1 MRGQRS
7 QPRAMLGNTLG
18 HYRIIE
24 QIGSGG
30 MGVVYRAHDEKLDRD
45 VALKVLPPGTLADES
60 VRRKFRKEALAL
72 AQLNHPNIET
82 IFEFADQDGVDFLVM
97 ELIPGRALNYKIKD
111 GPLSLP
117 EVARLGIQLA
127 DGLAAAHDRG
137 IIHCDLKPHNLI
149 LTPDGRL
156 KILDFGLA
164 RRMHTVVTG
173 DIARDA
179 TQSITVE
186 TAAISGTV
194 PYMSPEQLTGQVTD
208 ARSDIFSAGAVLYEM
223 ATGKRA
229 FPQAQVPEIM
239 GAILHQEPATPVS
252 VNPRI
257 SPGLDTVIRKALD
270 KTASQRY
277 QTAGELRVA
286 LESLTAGSGS
296 GATAVAGAGAGTA
309 GALTPGLSSG
319 AKWGVTVGVAVLL
332 AVGAMIGLNF
342 GGLRGDLRSRFNH
355 SGVAVVPS
363 SATSAG
369 IPARPAQIRPAVAVL
384 GFKNLSGRPD
394 EAWLSTALAE
404 MLTTEVGAGEKLRT
418 IPGENIAR
426 MKMNLSLSDT
436 ESYGAETLRKIR
448 ASIGSDYVLLGSYL
462 ALGNGQVRLD
472 LRLENT
478 STGELLSSMSAQ
490 GTEMQ
495 IANLVAQVGVEIR
508 KKLGAGQITP
518 EDSEPVQVSLPS
530 DPEAARAY
538 AEALTRMRNFDTKG
552 AQPLLAQVIKSQPHF
567 ALAHLVMARA
577 WKNLGYLG
585 RSKAETKLAFD
596 NSSTLP
602 RAERLSVEGA
612 YDESIGERAKAI
624 EIYKSIWNF
633 YPDEIG
639 PGMVLVDAQ
648 VADSQLKNAQAG
660 IDALRKLPTSGMD
673 EIQIDIAEARIA
685 QDEGDFKREIEITHR
700 TLDRARALDAR
711 SLEADMLYMESRPLE
726 MLGDLKG
733 GQKACEQA
741 RAVYAAL
748 ADQAGVARSLTCAAN
763 MLADQG
769 DNSSARRMY
778 DQAEAIAEKIGN
790 KNEQAVNLHDI
801 GVIVHDQGEYL
812 AAKKIIEQSL
822 ALDREIDNK
831 VGIEQNLTSLG
842 NIASDL
848 GDMSGSEKLFR
859 EALAMS
865 QESGNRAEE
874 ALISNNLAAILYGYG
889 NDTGAQA
896 MFESAQA
903 IYQKTGQKDGIALT
917 DSNLGAIREELGD
930 IEGAKTHVQEAIT
943 LSAETG
949 DKQSSGSAT
958 LGMGQVLREQGDLA
972 GAHKFYD
979 ESLAIRTAL
988 GDKGSVAETNAFIAD
1003 LDNAEGNYAGA
1014 YELATKSAAEA
1025 HREKAADLE
1034 AEVLAILARAAV
1046 GLNKIPE
1053 AQNAVA
1059 RAAALA
1065 KKSQERHSIA
1075 GVQIAQAEVDAAT
1088 GKSDEAVKS
1097 LEALVSDMNHL
1108 GLVSVEF
1115 EARLELG
1122 QVQIKS
1128 PKTAAAGRETV
1139 GALEK
1144 DATAK
1149 GFLLIA
1155 HRAHNAAASKSI

>member
-1 MRGQRS
+1 
-7 QPRAMLGNTLG
+7 MLGNTLG

-24 QIGSGG
+24 HIGSGG

-60 VRRKFRKEALAL
+60 VRKKFRKEALAL

-82 IFEFADQDGVDFLVM
+82 IFESADQDGVDFLVM
-97 ELIPGRALNYKIKD
+97 ELIPGRALNYKIKE
-111 GPLSLP
+111 GPLPLP

-164 RRMHTVVTG
+164 RRIHTVVAG

-194 PYMSPEQLTGQVTD
+194 PYMSPEQLTGQVPD

-239 GAILHQEPATPVS
+239 GAILHQEPAPPVS
-252 VNPRI
+252 INPRI

-270 KTASQRY
+270 KTSSQRY

-286 LESLTAGSGS
+286 LEGLTAGSGS
-296 GATAVAGAGAGTA
+296 GATAVAGAGAGAA
-309 GALTPGLSSG
+309 GRHEARLSSG
-319 AKWGVTVGVAVLL
+319 AKWGVAVGVAVLL

-342 GGLRGDLRSRFNH
+342 GGLRGDLRSRFSH
-355 SGVAVVPS
+355 SGAAAVAS
-363 SATSAG
+363 GATAG
-369 IPARPAQIRPAVAVL
+369 IPVRPAQIRPAVAVL

-426 MKMNLSLSDT
+426 MKMNLSLTDT

-472 LRLENT
+472 LRLEST

-495 IANLVAQVGVEIR
+495 IATLVAQVGVEIR

-518 EDSEPVQVSLPS
+518 EDSEIVQVTLPS

-538 AEALTRMRNFDTKG
+538 VEALTRMRNFDTKG
-552 AQPLLAQVIKSQPHF
+552 AQPLLEQVIKSQPHF

-577 WKNLGYLG
+577 WKNLGYLEK
-585 RSKAETKLAFD
+585 SKAETKLAFD
-596 NSSTLP
+596 YSSTLP

-612 YDESIGERAKAI
+612 YDESINERAKAI

-639 PGMVLVDAQ
+639 PGIALVDAQ
-648 VADSQLKNAQAG
+648 IADSQFKNAQAG
-660 IDALRKLPTSGMD
+660 IDGLRKLPASGM
-673 EIQIDIAEARIA
+673 ENIQIDIDEARVA
-685 QDEGDFKREIEITHR
+685 QGEGDFKREIEITHR
-700 TLDRARALDAR
+700 NLERARSLDAR
-711 SLEADMLYMESRPLE
+711 SLEADMLFMESRPLE

-733 GQKACEQA
+733 GQKTCEQA
-741 RAVYAAL
+741 RDIYAAL
-748 ADQAGVARSLTCAAN
+748 GDQAGVSRSITCAAN

-769 DNSSARRMY
+769 DNASARRMY

-790 KNEQAVNLHDI
+790 KNAQEVNLHDI
-801 GVIVHDQGEYL
+801 GIIVHDQGEYL
-812 AAKKIIEQSL
+812 AAKRIIEASL
-822 ALDREIDNK
+822 AIDRETGYK
-831 VGIEQNLTSLG
+831 VGIAQNLTSLG

-859 EALAMS
+859 DALAIS
-865 QESGNRAEE
+865 QEIGDRAEE

-889 NDTGAQA
+889 NDTAAQA

-917 DSNLGAIREELGD
+917 DSNLGEIREELGD
-930 IEGAKTHVQEAIT
+930 LEGAKAHVQQAIT

-949 DKQSSGSAT
+949 DKQSSGTAT
-958 LGMGQVLREQGDLA
+958 LGMGQILREQGDLA

-988 GDKGSVAETNAFIAD
+988 GDKGAVAETNAFIAD
-1003 LDNAEGNYAGA
+1003 LDDAEGNYASA
-1014 YELATKSAAEA
+1014 YELASKSAAEA

-1046 GLNKIPE
+1046 GLNKIPD
-1053 AQNAVA
+1053 AQNTVA
-1059 RAAALA
+1059 RASALA

-1088 GKSDEAVKS
+1088 GKTEDAVKGLEAV
-1097 LEALVSDMNHL
+1097 LADMNRL
-1108 GLVSVEF
+1108 GLVSVQF
-1115 EARLELG
+1115 EARLALG
-1122 QVQIKS
+1122 EVQIKS
-1128 PKTAAAGRETV
+1128 PKTAAAGREALGT
-1139 GALEK
+1139 LEK

-1149 GFLLIA
+1149 GFLFIA
-1155 HRAHNAAASKSI
+1155 HRARAAATSKSA

>member
-1 MRGQRS
+1 
-7 QPRAMLGNTLG
+7 MLGNTLG

-24 QIGSGG
+24 HIGSGG

-60 VRRKFRKEALAL
+60 VRKKFRKEALAL

-82 IFEFADQDGVDFLVM
+82 IFESADQDGVDFLVM
-97 ELIPGRALNYKIKD
+97 ELIPGRALNYKIKE
-111 GPLSLP
+111 GPLPLP

-164 RRMHTVVTG
+164 RRIHPIVTG
-173 DIARDA
+173 DIAGDVTR
-179 TQSITVE
+179 SITVE
-186 TAAISGTV
+186 TGPISGTV
-194 PYMSPEQLTGQVTD
+194 PYMSPEQLTGHATD

-223 ATGKRA
+223 ATGQRA
-229 FPQAQVPEIM
+229 FPQTQVAQIM
-239 GAILHQEPATPVS
+239 GAILHQEPEPAVS
-252 VNPRI
+252 LNPRI
-257 SPGLDTVIRKALD
+257 SPGLDALLRKALD

-296 GATAVAGAGAGTA
+296 GATAVAGSSIAAAGAHV
-309 GALTPGLSSG
+309 PRLSAG
-319 AKWGVTVGVAVLL
+319 AKWAIALGVVVLL
-332 AVGAMIGLNF
+332 AIGATIGLNVEGVGGGVG
-342 GGLRGDLRSRFNH
+342 GGLRGGLRSRL
-355 SGVAVVPS
+355 GRTGAG
-363 SATSAG
+363 SA
-369 IPARPAQIRPAVAVL
+369 PVL

-418 IPGENIAR
+418 IPGENVAR
-426 MKMNLSLSDT
+426 MKMNLSLTDT
-436 ESYGAETLRKIR
+436 ESYGADTLRKIR

-518 EDSEPVQVSLPS
+518 EDSEIVQVTLPS
-530 DPEAARAY
+530 DPEAARTY
-538 AEALTRMRNFDTKG
+538 VEALTRMRNFDTKG
-552 AQPLLAQVIKSQPHF
+552 AQPLLERVIKSQPHF

-577 WKNLGYLG
+577 WKNLGYLE

-596 NSSTLP
+596 YSSTLP

-612 YDESIGERAKAI
+612 YDESIGQRAKAI

-639 PGMVLVDAQ
+639 PGIALVDAQ
-648 VADSQLKNAQAG
+648 IADSQFKNAEAG
-660 IDALRKLPTSGMD
+660 IDALRKLPASGM
-673 EIQIDIAEARIA
+673 ENIQIDIDEARVA
-685 QDEGDFKREIEITHR
+685 QGEGDFKREIEITHR
-700 TLDRARALDAR
+700 NLERARSLDAR
-711 SLEADMLYMESRPLE
+711 SLEADMLFMESRPLE

-733 GQKACEQA
+733 GQKSCEQA
-741 RAVYAAL
+741 RDVYAAL
-748 ADQAGVARSLTCAAN
+748 GDQAGVSRSITCAAN

-769 DNSSARRMY
+769 DNASARRMY

-790 KNEQAVNLHDI
+790 KNAQEVNLHDI
-801 GVIVHDQGEYL
+801 GIIVHDQGEYL
-812 AAKKIIEQSL
+812 AAKKIIEASL
-822 ALDREIDNK
+822 AIDRDTGYK

-859 EALAMS
+859 DALAISQEIGDRATEALV
-865 QESGNRAEE
+865 
-874 ALISNNLAAILYGYG
+874 SNNLAAILYGYG

-903 IYQKTGQKDGIALT
+903 IYQQTGEKDGIALT
-917 DSNLGAIREELGD
+917 DSNLGEIREELGD
-930 IEGAKTHVQEAIT
+930 IEGAKAHVQEAIT
-943 LSAETG
+943 LSTETG
-949 DKQSSGSAT
+949 NKQSSGTAT
-958 LGMGQVLREQGDLA
+958 LGMGQILREQGDLA

-988 GDKGSVAETNAFIAD
+988 GDKGAVAETNAFIAD
-1003 LDNAEGNYAGA
+1003 LDNAEGNYASA
-1014 YELATKSAAEA
+1014 YELASKSAAEA

-1046 GLNKIPE
+1046 GLNKIPD
-1053 AQNAVA
+1053 AQNTVA

-1088 GKSDEAVKS
+1088 GKTEDAVKGLEAV
-1097 LEALVSDMNHL
+1097 LADMNRL
-1108 GLVSVEF
+1108 GLVSVQF
-1115 EARLELG
+1115 EARLALG
-1122 QVQIKS
+1122 EVQIKS
-1128 PKTAAAGRETV
+1128 PKTAAAGRETLS
-1139 GALEK
+1139 ALEK
-1144 DATAK
+1144 DTTAK
-1149 GFLLIA
+1149 GFLFIA
-1155 HRAHNAAASKSI
+1155 HRAHAAATSKSA

>member
-1 MRGQRS
+1 
-7 QPRAMLGNTLG
+7 MLGNTLG

-24 QIGSGG
+24 HIGSGG

-60 VRRKFRKEALAL
+60 VRKKFRKEALAL

-82 IFEFADQDGVDFLVM
+82 IFESADQDGVDFLVM
-97 ELIPGRALNYKIKD
+97 ELIPGRALNYKIKE
-111 GPLSLP
+111 GPLPLP

-164 RRMHTVVTG
+164 RRIHTVVAG

-194 PYMSPEQLTGQVTD
+194 PYMSPEQLTGQVPD

-239 GAILHQEPATPVS
+239 GAILHQEPAPPVS
-252 VNPRI
+252 INPRI

-270 KTASQRY
+270 KTSSQRY

-286 LESLTAGSGS
+286 LEGLTAGSGS
-296 GATAVAGAGAGTA
+296 GATAVAGAGAGAA
-309 GALTPGLSSG
+309 GRHEARLSSG
-319 AKWGVTVGVAVLL
+319 AKWGVAVGVAVLL

-342 GGLRGDLRSRFNH
+342 GGLRGDLRSRFSH
-355 SGVAVVPS
+355 SGAAAVAS
-363 SATSAG
+363 GATAG
-369 IPARPAQIRPAVAVL
+369 IPVRPAQIRPAVAVL

-426 MKMNLSLSDT
+426 MKMNLSLTDT

-472 LRLENT
+472 LRLEST

-495 IANLVAQVGVEIR
+495 IATLVAQVGVEIR

-518 EDSEPVQVSLPS
+518 EDSEIVQVTLPS

-538 AEALTRMRNFDTKG
+538 VEALTRMRNFDTKG
-552 AQPLLAQVIKSQPHF
+552 AQPLLEQVIKSQPHF

-577 WKNLGYLG
+577 WKNLGYLEK
-585 RSKAETKLAFD
+585 SKAETKLAFD
-596 NSSTLP
+596 YSSTLP

-612 YDESIGERAKAI
+612 YDESINERAKAI

-639 PGMVLVDAQ
+639 PGIALVDAQ
-648 VADSQLKNAQAG
+648 IADSQFKNAQAG
-660 IDALRKLPTSGMD
+660 IDGLRKLPASGM
-673 EIQIDIAEARIA
+673 ENIQIDIDEARVA
-685 QDEGDFKREIEITHR
+685 QGEGDFKREIEITHR
-700 TLDRARALDAR
+700 NLERARSLDAR
-711 SLEADMLYMESRPLE
+711 SLEADMLFMESRPLE

-733 GQKACEQA
+733 GQKSCEQA
-741 RAVYAAL
+741 RDIYAAL
-748 ADQAGVARSLTCAAN
+748 GDQAGVSRSITCAAN

-769 DNSSARRMY
+769 DNASARRMY

-790 KNEQAVNLHDI
+790 KNAQEVNLHDI
-801 GVIVHDQGEYL
+801 GIIVHDQGEYL
-812 AAKKIIEQSL
+812 AAKRIIEASL
-822 ALDREIDNK
+822 AIDRETGYK
-831 VGIEQNLTSLG
+831 VGIAQNLTSLG

-859 EALAMS
+859 DALAIS
-865 QESGNRAEE
+865 QEIGDRAEE

-889 NDTGAQA
+889 NDTAAQA

-917 DSNLGAIREELGD
+917 DSNLGEIREELGD
-930 IEGAKTHVQEAIT
+930 LEGAKAHVQQAIT

-949 DKQSSGSAT
+949 DKQSSGTAT
-958 LGMGQVLREQGDLA
+958 LGMGQILREQGDLA

-988 GDKGSVAETNAFIAD
+988 GDKGAVAETNAFIAD
-1003 LDNAEGNYAGA
+1003 LDDAEGNYASA
-1014 YELATKSAAEA
+1014 YELASKSATEA

-1046 GLNKIPE
+1046 GLNKIPD
-1053 AQNAVA
+1053 AQNTVA
-1059 RAAALA
+1059 RASALA

-1088 GKSDEAVKS
+1088 GKTEDAVKGLEAV
-1097 LEALVSDMNHL
+1097 LADMNRL
-1108 GLVSVEF
+1108 GLVSVQF
-1115 EARLELG
+1115 EARLALG
-1122 QVQIKS
+1122 EVQIKS
-1128 PKTAAAGRETV
+1128 PKTAAAGREALGT
-1139 GALEK
+1139 LEK

-1149 GFLLIA
+1149 GFLFIA
-1155 HRAHNAAASKSI
+1155 HRARAAATSKSA

>member
-1 MRGQRS
+1 
-7 QPRAMLGNTLG
+7 MLGNTLG

-24 QIGSGG
+24 HIGSGG

-60 VRRKFRKEALAL
+60 VRKKFRKEALAL

-82 IFEFADQDGVDFLVM
+82 IFESADQDGVDFLVM
-97 ELIPGRALNYKIKD
+97 ELIPGRALNDKIKE
-111 GPLSLP
+111 GPLPLP

-164 RRMHTVVTG
+164 RRIHTVVTG

-179 TQSITVE
+179 TQSITVG

-194 PYMSPEQLTGQVTD
+194 PYMSPEQLTGQVPD

-239 GAILHQEPATPVS
+239 GAILHQEPAPPVAI
-252 VNPRI
+252 NPRI

-270 KTASQRY
+270 KTSSQRY

-286 LESLTAGSGS
+286 LEGLTAGSGS
-296 GATAVAGAGAGTA
+296 GATAVAGVGSATGAPATR
-309 GALTPGLSSG
+309 LSSG
-319 AKWGVTVGVAVLL
+319 AKWGVAVGVAVLL

-342 GGLRGDLRSRFNH
+342 GGLRGDLRSRFSH
-355 SGVAVVPS
+355 SGAAAVPS
-363 SATSAG
+363 GATAAG
-369 IPARPAQIRPAVAVL
+369 IPVRPAQIRPAVAVL

-426 MKMNLSLSDT
+426 MKLNLSLSDAD
-436 ESYGAETLRKIR
+436 SYGAETLHKIR

-478 STGELLSSMSAQ
+478 ATGEMLSSMSAQ

-495 IANLVAQVGVEIR
+495 IANLVARVGVEIR

-518 EDSEPVQVSLPS
+518 EDSEIVQVSIPS
-530 DPEAARAY
+530 DPVAARAY
-538 AEALTRMRNFDTKG
+538 VDALTRMRNFDTKG
-552 AQPLLAQVIKSQPHF
+552 AQPLLAQVIKAQPHF

-577 WKNLGYLG
+577 WKNLGYLEK
-585 RSKAETKLAFD
+585 SKAETKLAFD
-596 NSSTLP
+596 YSSTLP

-612 YDESIGERAKAI
+612 YEESINERAKAI

-639 PGMVLVDAQ
+639 PGLALVDAQ
-648 VADSQLKNAQAG
+648 IADSQFKNAQAG
-660 IDALRKLPTSGMD
+660 IDALRKLPASGME
-673 EIQIDIAEARIA
+673 EIQIDINEARVA
-685 QDEGDFKREIEITHR
+685 QGEGDFKHEIEITHR
-700 TLDRARALDAR
+700 NLERARALDAR
-711 SLEADMLYMESRPLE
+711 SLEGDMLFMESRPLE

-733 GQKACEQA
+733 GQIACEQA
-741 RAVYAAL
+741 RDVYAAL
-748 ADQAGVARSLTCAAN
+748 GDQGGVSRSITCAAN

-769 DNSSARRMY
+769 DNASARRMY

-790 KNEQAVNLHDI
+790 KNAQEVNLHNI
-801 GVIVHDQGEYL
+801 GIIVHDQGEYL
-812 AAKKIIEQSL
+812 AAKKIFEASL
-822 ALDREIDNK
+822 AIDRETDYK

-842 NIASDL
+842 NVASDL

-859 EALAMS
+859 EALAIT
-865 QESGNRAEE
+865 QDIGDRASE
-874 ALISNNLAAILYGYG
+874 ALVYNNLAALLYGYG
-889 NDTGAQA
+889 NDAAAQA
-896 MFESAQA
+896 MFENAQA
-903 IYQKTGQKDGIALT
+903 IYQKTGQKNGIALT
-917 DSNLGAIREELGD
+917 DSNLGEIRAELGD
-930 IEGAKTHVQEAIT
+930 LEGAKTHVQNAIT
-943 LSAETG
+943 LSAESG
-949 DKQSSGSAT
+949 EKQNSGSAV
-958 LGMGQVLREQGDLA
+958 LGMGQILREQDDLA
-972 GAHKFYD
+972 GARKFYD

-988 GDKGSVAETNAFIAD
+988 GDNGSVAETNAFIAD
-1003 LDNAEGNYAGA
+1003 LDNAEGNYGSA
-1014 YELATKSAAEA
+1014 YALATKSAAEA
-1025 HREKAADLE
+1025 HREKASDLE
-1034 AEVLAILARAAV
+1034 AEVLAILVPAAL
-1046 GLNKIPE
+1046 GLNKISD
-1053 AQNAVA
+1053 AQS
-1059 RAAALA
+1059 AAAKASVLA
-1065 KKSQERHSIA
+1065 KKSQERHAIA
-1075 GVQIAQAEVDAAT
+1075 AIQIAQAQVDAAI
-1088 GKSDEAVKS
+1088 GKPEDAEKILEAVV
-1097 LEALVSDMNHL
+1097 ADMTRL
-1108 GLVSVEF
+1108 GLVSVQF
-1115 EARLELG
+1115 EARLDLG
-1122 QVQIKS
+1122 KVQIKS
-1128 PKTAAAGRETV
+1128 PKTAAAGRETL

-1149 GFLLIA
+1149 GFLFIA
-1155 HRAHNAAASKSI
+1155 HRAHAATTSKSA

>member
-1 MRGQRS
+1 
-7 QPRAMLGNTLG
+7 MLGNTLG

-24 QIGSGG
+24 HIGSGG

-60 VRRKFRKEALAL
+60 VRKKFRKEALAL

-82 IFEFADQDGVDFLVM
+82 IFESADQDGVDFLVM
-97 ELIPGRALNYKIKD
+97 ELIPGRALNYKLKE
-111 GPLSLP
+111 GPLPLP

-164 RRMHTVVTG
+164 RRIHPIVTG
-173 DIARDA
+173 DIAGDVTR
-179 TQSITVE
+179 SITVE
-186 TAAISGTV
+186 TGPISGTV
-194 PYMSPEQLTGQVTD
+194 PYMSPEQLTGQATD

-223 ATGKRA
+223 ATGQRA
-229 FPQAQVPEIM
+229 FPQTQVAQIM
-239 GAILHQEPATPVS
+239 GAILHQEPEPAVS
-252 VNPRI
+252 LNPRI
-257 SPGLDTVIRKALD
+257 SPGLDALLRKALD

-286 LESLTAGSGS
+286 LESLIAGSGS
-296 GATAVAGAGAGTA
+296 GATAAVGSSVT
-309 GALTPGLSSG
+309 TPGPHTTRLSPA
-319 AKWGVTVGVAVLL
+319 AKWAIALGLVVLL
-332 AVGAMIGLNF
+332 AIGAMIGLNVGGVG
-342 GGLRGDLRSRFNH
+342 GGLRGGLRSRLERA
-355 SGVAVVPS
+355 GAG
-363 SATSAG
+363 SAPANAAATG
-369 IPARPAQIRPAVAVL
+369 IPVRPAQIRPAVAVL

-426 MKMNLSLSDT
+426 MKMNLSLTDT
-436 ESYGAETLRKIR
+436 ESYGADTLRKIR

-478 STGELLSSMSAQ
+478 STGELLSTMSAQ

-495 IANLVAQVGVEIR
+495 IANLVARVGVEIR

-518 EDSEPVQVSLPS
+518 EDSEIVQVSIPS

-538 AEALTRMRNFDTKG
+538 VDALTRMRNFDTKG
-552 AQPLLAQVIKSQPHF
+552 AQPLLAQVIKLQPHF

-577 WKNLGYLG
+577 WKNLGYLEK
-585 RSKAETKLAFD
+585 SKAETKLAFD
-596 NSSTLP
+596 DSSTLP

-612 YDESIGERAKAI
+612 YDESIGQRAKAI

-639 PGMVLVDAQ
+639 PGIALVDAQ
-648 VADSQLKNAQAG
+648 IADSQFKNAEAG
-660 IDALRKLPTSGMD
+660 IDALRKLPASGM
-673 EIQIDIAEARIA
+673 ENIQIDIDEARVA
-685 QDEGDFKREIEITHR
+685 QGEGDFKREIDITHR
-700 TLDRARALDAR
+700 NLDRARALDAR
-711 SLEADMLYMESRPLE
+711 SLEADMLFMESRPLE

-733 GQKACEQA
+733 GQKSCEQA
-741 RAVYAAL
+741 RDVYAAL
-748 ADQAGVARSLTCAAN
+748 GDQAGVSRAITCAAN

-769 DNSSARRMY
+769 DNASARRMY
-778 DQAEAIAEKIGN
+778 DQAEVIAEKIGN
-790 KNEQAVNLHDI
+790 KNAQEVNLHDI
-801 GVIVHDQGEYL
+801 GIIVHDQGEYL
-812 AAKKIIEQSL
+812 AAKKFIEASL
-822 ALDREIDNK
+822 AIDRDTGYK
-831 VGIEQNLTSLG
+831 VGIAQNLTSLG

-859 EALAMS
+859 DALAIS
-865 QESGNRAEE
+865 QEIGDRAAE

-903 IYQKTGQKDGIALT
+903 IYQQTGQKDGIALT
-917 DSNLGAIREELGD
+917 DSNLGEIRAELGD
-930 IEGAKTHVQEAIT
+930 LEGGKARVQEAIT

-949 DKQSSGSAT
+949 DKQSSGIAT
-958 LGMGQVLREQGDLA
+958 LGMGQILREQGDLA

-988 GDKGSVAETNAFIAD
+988 GDKGAVAETNAFIAD

-1014 YELATKSAAEA
+1014 YALATKSAAEA

-1046 GLNKIPE
+1046 GLNKIPD
-1053 AQNAVA
+1053 AQTAVA

-1075 GVQIAQAEVDAAT
+1075 GVQIAQAEVNAAT
-1088 GKSDEAVKS
+1088 GKSEDAVKS
-1097 LEALVSDMNHL
+1097 LEALVADMNHL
-1108 GLVSVEF
+1108 GLVSVQF

-1122 QVQIKS
+1122 EVQIKS
-1128 PKTAAAGRETV
+1128 PKTAAAGRKTLST
-1139 GALEK
+1139 LEK

-1149 GFLLIA
+1149 SFLFIA
-1155 HRAHNAAASKSI
+1155 HRAHAATTSESA

>member
-1 MRGQRS
+1 
-7 QPRAMLGNTLG
+7 MLGNTLG

-24 QIGSGG
+24 HIGSGG

-60 VRRKFRKEALAL
+60 VRKKFRKEALAL

-82 IFEFADQDGVDFLVM
+82 IFESADQDGVDFLVM
-97 ELIPGRALNYKIKD
+97 ELIPGRALNYKIKE
-111 GPLSLP
+111 GPLPLP

-164 RRMHTVVTG
+164 RRIHTVVAG

-194 PYMSPEQLTGQVTD
+194 PYMSPEQLTGQVPD

-239 GAILHQEPATPVS
+239 GAILHQEPAPPMS
-252 VNPRI
+252 INPRI

-270 KTASQRY
+270 KTSSQRY

-286 LESLTAGSGS
+286 LEGLTAGSGS

-309 GALTPGLSSG
+309 GRHEARLSSG
-319 AKWGVTVGVAVLL
+319 AKWGVAVGVAVLL

-342 GGLRGDLRSRFNH
+342 GGLRGDLRSRFSH
-355 SGVAVVPS
+355 SGAAAVAS
-363 SATSAG
+363 GATAG
-369 IPARPAQIRPAVAVL
+369 IPVRPAQIRPAVAVL

-426 MKMNLSLSDT
+426 MKLNLSLSDAD
-436 ESYGAETLRKIR
+436 SYGAETLHKIR

-478 STGELLSSMSAQ
+478 ATGEMLSSMSAQ

-495 IANLVAQVGVEIR
+495 IANLVARVGLEIR

-518 EDSEPVQVSLPS
+518 EDSEIVQVSIPS

-538 AEALTRMRNFDTKG
+538 VDALTRMRNFDTKG

-577 WKNLGYLG
+577 WKNLGYLEK
-585 RSKAETKLAFD
+585 SKEETKLAFD
-596 NSSTLP
+596 DSSTLP

-612 YDESIGERAKAI
+612 YDESIGQRAKAI

-639 PGMVLVDAQ
+639 PGLALVDAQ
-648 VADSQLKNAQAG
+648 IADSQFKNAQAG
-660 IDALRKLPTSGMD
+660 IDALRKLPASGI
-673 EIQIDIAEARIA
+673 ENIQIDIDEARVA
-685 QDEGDFKREIEITHR
+685 QGEGDFKREIEITHR
-700 TLDRARALDAR
+700 NLERARSLDAR
-711 SLEADMLYMESRPLE
+711 SLEADMLFMESRPLE

-741 RAVYAAL
+741 RDVYAAL
-748 ADQAGVARSLTCAAN
+748 GDQAGVSRSITCAAN

-769 DNSSARRMY
+769 DNASARRMY
-778 DQAEAIAEKIGN
+778 DQAETIAEKIGN
-790 KNEQAVNLHDI
+790 RNAQEVNLHDI
-801 GVIVHDQGEYL
+801 GVILHDQGEYL
-812 AAKKIIEQSL
+812 AAKKIIEASL
-822 ALDREIDNK
+822 AIDRDTDYK

-859 EALAMS
+859 DALAIS
-865 QESGNRAEE
+865 QEIGDRATE

-903 IYQKTGQKDGIALT
+903 IYQQTGEKDGIALT
-917 DSNLGAIREELGD
+917 DSNLGEIRAELGD
-930 IEGAKTHVQEAIT
+930 LEGAKTHVQNAIT
-943 LSAETG
+943 LSAESG
-949 DKQSSGSAT
+949 NKQSSGTAT
-958 LGMGQVLREQGDLA
+958 LGMGQILREQGDLA

-988 GDKGSVAETNAFIAD
+988 GDKGAVAETSAFIAD
-1003 LDNAEGNYAGA
+1003 LDNAEGNYASA
-1014 YELATKSAAEA
+1014 YELASKSAAEA
-1025 HREKAADLE
+1025 HREKASDLE

-1046 GLNKIPE
+1046 GLNKIPD
-1053 AQNAVA
+1053 AQNTVA
-1059 RAAALA
+1059 KAAALA

-1088 GKSDEAVKS
+1088 GKTEDAVKGLEAV
-1097 LEALVSDMNHL
+1097 LADMNRL
-1108 GLVSVEF
+1108 GLVSVQF
-1115 EARLELG
+1115 EARLALG
-1122 QVQIKS
+1122 EVQIKS
-1128 PKTAAAGRETV
+1128 AKTAAAGRETL
-1139 GALEK
+1139 GGLEK

-1149 GFLLIA
+1149 GFLFIA
-1155 HRAHNAAASKSI
+1155 HRAHTAATSKSA

>member
-1 MRGQRS
+1 
-7 QPRAMLGNTLG
+7 MLGNTLG

-24 QIGSGG
+24 HIGSGG

-60 VRRKFRKEALAL
+60 VRKKFRKEALAL

-82 IFEFADQDGVDFLVM
+82 IFESADQDGVDFLVM
-97 ELIPGRALNYKIKD
+97 ELIPGRALNYKIKE
-111 GPLSLP
+111 GPLPLP

-164 RRMHTVVTG
+164 RRIHPIVTG
-173 DIARDA
+173 DIAGDVTR
-179 TQSITVE
+179 SITVE
-186 TAAISGTV
+186 TGPISGTV
-194 PYMSPEQLTGQVTD
+194 PYMSPEQLTGQTTD

-223 ATGKRA
+223 ATGHRA
-229 FPQAQVPEIM
+229 FPQTQVAQIM
-239 GAILHQEPATPVS
+239 GAILHQEPEPAVS
-252 VNPRI
+252 LNPRI
-257 SPGLDTVIRKALD
+257 SPGLDALLRKALD

-286 LESLTAGSGS
+286 LESLAAGSGS
-296 GATAVAGAGAGTA
+296 GATAVAGSSIATA
-309 GALTPGLSSG
+309 GAHVPRLSAG
-319 AKWGVTVGVAVLL
+319 ARWAIALGVVVLL
-332 AVGAMIGLNF
+332 AVGTMIGLNVGGVG
-342 GGLRGDLRSRFNH
+342 GGLRGALRSRL
-355 SGVAVVPS
+355 GRPGAG
-363 SATSAG
+363 SAPANAASTG
-369 IPARPAQIRPAVAVL
+369 IPVRPAQIRPAVAVL

-418 IPGENIAR
+418 IPGENVAR
-426 MKMNLSLSDT
+426 MKMNLSLTDT
-436 ESYGAETLRKIR
+436 ESYGADTLRKIR

-518 EDSEPVQVSLPS
+518 EDSQNVQVTLPS
-530 DPEAARAY
+530 DSEAARAY
-538 AEALTRMRNFDTKG
+538 VEALTRMRNFDTKG

-577 WKNLGYLG
+577 WKNLGYLEK
-585 RSKAETKLAFD
+585 SKAETKLAFD
-596 NSSTLP
+596 YSSTLP

-612 YDESIGERAKAI
+612 YDDSINERAKAI

-639 PGMVLVDAQ
+639 PGIALVDAQ
-648 VADSQLKNAQAG
+648 IADSQFKNAQAG
-660 IDALRKLPTSGMD
+660 IDALRKLPASGM
-673 EIQIDIAEARIA
+673 ENIQIDIDEARVA
-685 QDEGDFKREIEITHR
+685 QGEGDFKREIEITHR
-700 TLDRARALDAR
+700 NLERARSLDAR
-711 SLEADMLYMESRPLE
+711 SLEGDMLFMESRPLE

-741 RAVYAAL
+741 RDVYAAL
-748 ADQAGVARSLTCAAN
+748 GDQAGVSRSITCAAN

-769 DNSSARRMY
+769 DNASARRMY

-790 KNEQAVNLHDI
+790 KNAQEVNLHDI
-801 GVIVHDQGEYL
+801 GIIVHDQGEYL
-812 AAKKIIEQSL
+812 AAKKIIEASL
-822 ALDREIDNK
+822 AIDRDTGYK

-859 EALAMS
+859 DALAISQEIGDRATEALV
-865 QESGNRAEE
+865 
-874 ALISNNLAAILYGYG
+874 SNNLAAILYGYG

-903 IYQKTGQKDGIALT
+903 IYQQTGEKDGIALT
-917 DSNLGAIREELGD
+917 DSNLGEIREELGD
-930 IEGAKTHVQEAIT
+930 IEGAKAHVQEAIT
-943 LSAETG
+943 LSTETG
-949 DKQSSGSAT
+949 NKQSSGTAT
-958 LGMGQVLREQGDLA
+958 LGMGQILREQGDLA

-988 GDKGSVAETNAFIAD
+988 GDKGAVAETNAFIAD
-1003 LDNAEGNYAGA
+1003 LDNAEGNYASA
-1014 YELATKSAAEA
+1014 YELASKSAAEA

-1046 GLNKIPE
+1046 GLNKIPD
-1053 AQNAVA
+1053 AQNTVA

-1088 GKSDEAVKS
+1088 GKTEDAVKGLEAV
-1097 LEALVSDMNHL
+1097 LADMNRL
-1108 GLVSVEF
+1108 GLVSVQF
-1115 EARLELG
+1115 EARLALG
-1122 QVQIKS
+1122 EVQIKS
-1128 PKTAAAGRETV
+1128 PKTAAAGRETLS
-1139 GALEK
+1139 ALEK
-1144 DATAK
+1144 DTTAK
-1149 GFLLIA
+1149 GFLFIA
-1155 HRAHNAAASKSI
+1155 HRAHAAATSKSA

>member
-1 MRGQRS
+1 
-7 QPRAMLGNTLG
+7 MLGNTLG

-24 QIGSGG
+24 HIGSGG
-30 MGVVYRAHDEKLDRD
+30 MGVVYRAHDGKLDRD

-60 VRRKFRKEALAL
+60 VRKKFRKEALAL
-72 AQLNHPNIET
+72 ARLNHPNIET

-97 ELIPGRALNYKIKD
+97 ELIPGRALNDKIKE
-111 GPLSLP
+111 GPLPLP

-164 RRMHTVVTG
+164 RRIHPIVTG
-173 DIARDA
+173 DIAGDVTR
-179 TQSITVE
+179 SITVE
-186 TAAISGTV
+186 TGPISGTV
-194 PYMSPEQLTGQVTD
+194 PYMSPEQLTGQATD

-223 ATGKRA
+223 ATGHRA
-229 FPQAQVPEIM
+229 FPQTQVAQIM
-239 GAILHQEPATPVS
+239 GAILHQEPEPAVS
-252 VNPRI
+252 LNPRI
-257 SPGLDTVIRKALD
+257 SPGLDAVLRKALD

-296 GATAVAGAGAGTA
+296 GATAVAGSSIATVGAHV
-309 GALTPGLSSG
+309 PRLSAG
-319 AKWGVTVGVAVLL
+319 AKWAIALGVVVLL
-332 AVGAMIGLNF
+332 AVGTTIGLNVGGVG
-342 GGLRGDLRSRFNH
+342 GGLRGSLRSRFGR
-355 SGVAVVPS
+355 SDAG
-363 SATSAG
+363 SAPANAAPTG
-369 IPARPAQIRPAVAVL
+369 IPVRPAQIRPAVAVL

-426 MKMNLSLSDT
+426 MKMNLSLTDT

-472 LRLENT
+472 LRLEST

-495 IANLVAQVGVEIR
+495 IATLVAQVGVEIR

-518 EDSEPVQVSLPS
+518 EDSEIVQVTLPS

-538 AEALTRMRNFDTKG
+538 VEALTRMRNFDTKG
-552 AQPLLAQVIKSQPHF
+552 AQPLLEQVIKSQPHF

-577 WKNLGYLG
+577 WKNLGYLEK
-585 RSKAETKLAFD
+585 SKAETKLAFD
-596 NSSTLP
+596 YSSTLP

-612 YDESIGERAKAI
+612 YDESINERAKAI

-639 PGMVLVDAQ
+639 PGIALVDAQ
-648 VADSQLKNAQAG
+648 IADSQFKNAQAG
-660 IDALRKLPTSGMD
+660 IDGLRKLPASGM
-673 EIQIDIAEARIA
+673 ENIQIDIDEARVA
-685 QDEGDFKREIEITHR
+685 QGEGDFKREIEITHR
-700 TLDRARALDAR
+700 NLERARSLDAR
-711 SLEADMLYMESRPLE
+711 SLEADMLFMESRPLE

-733 GQKACEQA
+733 GQKTCEQA
-741 RAVYAAL
+741 RDIYAAL
-748 ADQAGVARSLTCAAN
+748 GDQAGVSRSITCAAN
-763 MLADQG
+763 MLADEG
-769 DNSSARRMY
+769 DNASARRMY

-790 KNEQAVNLHDI
+790 KNAQEVNLHDI
-801 GVIVHDQGEYL
+801 GIIVHDQGEYL
-812 AAKKIIEQSL
+812 AAKRIIEASL
-822 ALDREIDNK
+822 AIDRETGYK
-831 VGIEQNLTSLG
+831 VGIAQNLTSLG

-859 EALAMS
+859 DALAIS
-865 QESGNRAEE
+865 QEIGDRAEE

-889 NDTGAQA
+889 NDTAAQA

-917 DSNLGAIREELGD
+917 DSNLGEIREELGD
-930 IEGAKTHVQEAIT
+930 LEGAKAHVQQAIT

-949 DKQSSGSAT
+949 DKQSSGTAT
-958 LGMGQVLREQGDLA
+958 LGMGQILREQGDLA

-988 GDKGSVAETNAFIAD
+988 GDKGAVAETNAFIAD
-1003 LDNAEGNYAGA
+1003 LDDAEGNYASA
-1014 YELATKSAAEA
+1014 YELASKSAAEA

-1046 GLNKIPE
+1046 GLNKIPD
-1053 AQNAVA
+1053 AQNTVA
-1059 RAAALA
+1059 RASALA

-1088 GKSDEAVKS
+1088 GKTEDAVKGLEAV
-1097 LEALVSDMNHL
+1097 LADMNRL
-1108 GLVSVEF
+1108 GLVSVQF
-1115 EARLELG
+1115 EARLALG
-1122 QVQIKS
+1122 EVQIKS
-1128 PKTAAAGRETV
+1128 PKTAAAGREALGT
-1139 GALEK
+1139 LEK

-1149 GFLLIA
+1149 GFLFIA
-1155 HRAHNAAASKSI
+1155 HRARAAATSKSA

>member
-1 MRGQRS
+1 
-7 QPRAMLGNTLG
+7 MLGNTLG

-24 QIGSGG
+24 HIGSGG

-60 VRRKFRKEALAL
+60 VRKKFRKEALAL

-82 IFEFADQDGVDFLVM
+82 IFESADQDGVDFLVM
-97 ELIPGRALNYKIKD
+97 ELIPGRALNYKIKE
-111 GPLSLP
+111 GPLPLP

-164 RRMHTVVTG
+164 RRIHTVVAG

-194 PYMSPEQLTGQVTD
+194 PYMSPEQLTGQVPD

-239 GAILHQEPATPVS
+239 GAILHQEPAPPMS
-252 VNPRI
+252 INPRI

-270 KTASQRY
+270 KTSSQRY

-286 LESLTAGSGS
+286 LEGLTAGSGS

-309 GALTPGLSSG
+309 GRHEARLSSG
-319 AKWGVTVGVAVLL
+319 AKWGVAVGVAVLL

-342 GGLRGDLRSRFNH
+342 GGLRGDLRSRFSH
-355 SGVAVVPS
+355 SGAAAVAS
-363 SATSAG
+363 GATAG
-369 IPARPAQIRPAVAVL
+369 IPVRPAQIRPAVAVL

-426 MKMNLSLSDT
+426 MKLNLSLSDAD
-436 ESYGAETLRKIR
+436 SYGAETLHKIR

-478 STGELLSSMSAQ
+478 ATGEMLSSMSAQ

-495 IANLVAQVGVEIR
+495 IANLVARVGLEIR

-518 EDSEPVQVSLPS
+518 EDSEIVQVSIPS

-538 AEALTRMRNFDTKG
+538 VDALTRMRNFDTKG

-577 WKNLGYLG
+577 WKNLGYLEK
-585 RSKAETKLAFD
+585 SKEETKLAFD
-596 NSSTLP
+596 DSSTLP

-612 YDESIGERAKAI
+612 YDESIGQRAKAI

-639 PGMVLVDAQ
+639 PGLALVDAQ
-648 VADSQLKNAQAG
+648 IADSQFKNAQAG
-660 IDALRKLPTSGMD
+660 IDALRKLPASGI
-673 EIQIDIAEARIA
+673 ENIQIDIDEARVA
-685 QDEGDFKREIEITHR
+685 QGEGDFKREIEITHR
-700 TLDRARALDAR
+700 NLERARSLDAR
-711 SLEADMLYMESRPLE
+711 SLEADMLFMESRPLE

-741 RAVYAAL
+741 RDVYAAL
-748 ADQAGVARSLTCAAN
+748 GDQAGVSRSITCAAN

-769 DNSSARRMY
+769 DNASARRMY

-790 KNEQAVNLHDI
+790 KNAQEVNLHNI
-801 GVIVHDQGEYL
+801 GIIVHDQGEYL
-812 AAKKIIEQSL
+812 AAKKIFEASL
-822 ALDREIDNK
+822 AIDRETDYK
-831 VGIEQNLTSLG
+831 VGIEENLTSLG
-842 NIASDL
+842 NVASDL

-859 EALAMS
+859 EALAIT
-865 QESGNRAEE
+865 QDIGDRASE
-874 ALISNNLAAILYGYG
+874 ALVYNNLAALLYGYG
-889 NDTGAQA
+889 NDAAAQA
-896 MFESAQA
+896 MFENAQA

-917 DSNLGAIREELGD
+917 DSNLGEIRAELGD
-930 IEGAKTHVQEAIT
+930 LEGAKTHVQNAIT
-943 LSAETG
+943 LSAESG
-949 DKQSSGSAT
+949 EKQNSGSAA
-958 LGMGQVLREQGDLA
+958 LGMGQILREQDDLA
-972 GAHKFYD
+972 GARKFYD

-988 GDKGSVAETNAFIAD
+988 GDNGSVAETNAYIAD

-1014 YELATKSAAEA
+1014 YALATKSAAEA
-1025 HREKAADLE
+1025 HREKASDLE
-1034 AEVLAILARAAV
+1034 AEVLAILVPAAL
-1046 GLNKIPE
+1046 GLNKISD
-1053 AQNAVA
+1053 AQNA
-1059 RAAALA
+1059 AAKASVLA
-1065 KKSQERHSIA
+1065 KKSQERHAIA
-1075 GVQIAQAEVDAAT
+1075 AIQIAQAQVDAAI
-1088 GKSDEAVKS
+1088 GKPEDAEKILEAVV
-1097 LEALVSDMNHL
+1097 AGMTRL
-1108 GLVSVEF
+1108 GLVSVQF
-1115 EARLELG
+1115 EARLALG
-1122 QVQIKS
+1122 EVQLKS
-1128 PKTAAAGRETV
+1128 PKTAAAGRETL
-1139 GALEK
+1139 GTLEK

-1149 GFLLIA
+1149 GFLFIA
-1155 HRAHNAAASKSI
+1155 HRAHAAATSKSA